1 MCKKAEPIEMPFE
14 GADSCGPK
22 KPCITRGLD
31 PTERISVMGV
41 SHGIKSRRV
50 QRWMQLQRW
59 VCDAASVSLLCT
71 LVSYCCCL
79 TGMQKNRL
87 LVCPCCLK
95 CVTVKDLYCQTYV
108 T

>member
-22 KPCITRGLD
+22 KPCITRVLD

-59 VCDAASVSLLCT
+59 VCMRPLSIYFVHLFLIVV
-71 LVSYCCCL
+71 LF
-79 TGMQKNRL
+79 NW
-87 LVCPCCLK
+87 
-95 CVTVKDLYCQTYV
+95 
-108 T
+108 